1 MVGKFL
7 PRFLMVVIE
16 YCPRSLVSSTQAP
29 PIPIIFPMCVSL
41 YACTMYLGM
50 RAERSRLGYM
60 SLPSMYMKR
69 FGLVCSFINAS
80 VLNCAGSTEL
90 KDFSTS
96 STPAVWCS
104 SL

>member
-1 MVGKFL
+1 
-7 PRFLMVVIE
+7 
-16 YCPRSLVSSTQAP
+16 
-29 PIPIIFPMCVSL
+29 
-41 YACTMYLGM
+41 
-50 RAERSRLGYM
+50 
-60 SLPSMYMKR
+60 MYMKR

-104 SL
+104 SLEYEMWLRFGERCEIAVRITH